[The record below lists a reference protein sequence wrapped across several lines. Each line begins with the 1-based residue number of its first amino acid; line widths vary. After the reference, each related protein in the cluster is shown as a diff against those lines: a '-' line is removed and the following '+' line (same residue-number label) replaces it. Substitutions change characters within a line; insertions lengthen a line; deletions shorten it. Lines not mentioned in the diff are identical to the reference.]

1 MKQNALLI
9 LFVAG
14 LLATTTRA
22 AMTIKTEMNPERF
35 TIEDRRQPVLTYNF
49 GTVPVPAGVNGKY
62 AVARSNYVHPLFGPN
77 GEILTKDYS
86 PDHPHHR
93 GIYWAWPEVTYR
105 GETRDL
111 HALQGVF
118 ARPVKMLRQDGGVH
132 DIDIAQWGL
141 GMERSGPVEI
151 EGRGV
156 YPKDGLHDTIL
167 TYRIEFTYAN
177 GLKIIMTD
185 TGQNRHGV
193 KFIGE
198 NGWVFTRYG
207 IEADPPSLL
216 REKIGPDEIHLYHSP
231 DHARNFLDCMKSRS
245 ETITP
250 PEIAHRATSTA
261 LLGGL
266 ACQLGRKLRWN
277 PQMEH
282 FHGDAEAERLLS
294 YPMRPPW
301 SV

>member
-1 MKQNALLI
+1 M
-9 LFVAG
+9 
-14 LLATTTRA
+14 
-22 AMTIKTEMNPERF
+22 
-35 TIEDRRQPVLTYNF
+35 VL
-49 GTVPVPAGVNGKY
+49 
-62 AVARSNYVHPLFGPN
+62 
-77 GEILTKDYS
+77 
-86 PDHPHHR
+86 
-93 GIYWAWPEVTYR
+93 
-105 GETRDL
+105 
-111 HALQGVF
+111 
-118 ARPVKMLRQDGGVH
+118 
-132 DIDIAQWGL
+132 
-141 GMERSGPVEI
+141 
-151 EGRGV
+151 
-156 YPKDGLHDTIL
+156 
-167 TYRIEFTYAN
+167 
-177 GLKIIMTD
+177 
-185 TGQNRHGV
+185 

-216 REKIGPDEIHLYHSP
+216 REKIGPDEMHLYHSP
-231 DHARNFLDCMKSRS
+231 DHARNFLDCMKSRA